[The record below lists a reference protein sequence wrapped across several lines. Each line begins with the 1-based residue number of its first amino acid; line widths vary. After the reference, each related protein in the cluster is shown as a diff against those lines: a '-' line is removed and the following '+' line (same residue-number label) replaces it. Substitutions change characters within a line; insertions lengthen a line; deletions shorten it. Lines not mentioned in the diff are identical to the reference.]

1 MLRRLPQIKTGNSI
15 LIVCEGS
22 EEYDYLEALKKCG
35 VWSNKLSIKLKNAK
49 SINNILSQYQYEFAN
64 DNYDLIVVFCD
75 TEVPPYDEFINLKK
89 AINEFHGKEVAEKIV
104 FFTNP
109 CSMQIILSHFNRV
122 NLKSNSKTINSTLIQ
137 KLTGVKDYIATENQR
152 TSIMKKINAKNYEVM
167 KQNVAGLSSKCD
179 KVPSTNILELFEQLE
194 KNEGSWIQ
202 KLKEEIDS

>member
-64 DNYDLIVVFCD
+64 DNYDLIVIFCD

-122 NLKSNSKTINSTLIQ
+122 NLKSNSKTNNSTLIH

-152 TSIMKKINAKNYEVM
+152 TAIMKKINAKNYEVM
-167 KQNVAGLSSKCD
+167 KQNVAGLSGKCD
-179 KVPSTNILELFEQLE
+179 VVPSTNVLELFEKLE

>member
-64 DNYDLIVVFCD
+64 DNYDLIVIFCD

-109 CSMQIILSHFNRV
+109 CSMQIILSHFKRV
-122 NLKSNSKTINSTLIQ
+122 NLKSNSKTINSTWIQ
-137 KLTGVKDYIATENQR
+137 NLTGVKDYIATENQR
-152 TSIMKKINAKNYEVM
+152 TSIMKKINARNYEVM
-167 KQNVAGLSSKCD
+167 KQNVAGLSGKCD
-179 KVPSTNILELFEQLE
+179 VVPSTNVLELFEKLE

>member
-64 DNYDLIVVFCD
+64 DNYDLIVIFCD

-122 NLKSNSKTINSTLIQ
+122 NLKSNSKTNNSTLIH

-167 KQNVAGLSSKCD
+167 KQNVAGLSGKCD
-179 KVPSTNILELFEQLE
+179 VVPSTNVLELFEKLE